1 MRQLKAYPVGCFIE
15 ETLTSLKD
23 AQSIVDCLEAE
34 NKRLME
40 EVGIVVKMSYNKRKG
55 FISCVHCGAVLNAYY
70 LKSVKSVNGGSDV
83 YQCPVCG
90 CSVFMVEGRW
100 GESPKYGE

>member
-40 EVGIVVKMSYNKRKG
+40 IVEDENSGRKLTGI
-55 FISCVHCGAVLNAYY
+55 
-70 LKSVKSVNGGSDV
+70 
-83 YQCPVCG
+83 
-90 CSVFMVEGRW
+90 
-100 GESPKYGE
+100 

>member
-1 MRQLKAYPVGCFIE
+1 MRQLKAYPVGCFVE

-40 EVGIVVKMSYNKRKG
+40 EVGIVEDYKELTEKNDRY
-55 FISCVHCGAVLNAYY
+55 LNLLKEIHRMGCNNDASFETRVAYMTDW
-70 LKSVKSVNGGSDV
+70 S
-83 YQCPVCG
+83 
-90 CSVFMVEGRW
+90 RT
-100 GESPKYGE
+100 

>member
-1 MRQLKAYPVGCFIE
+1 MRQLKAYPVGCFVE

-40 EVGIVVKMSYNKRKG
+40 IVEAVANIGIDFGFGKYEIEDSVIDKARELFKRT
-55 FISCVHCGAVLNAYY
+55 
-70 LKSVKSVNGGSDV
+70 
-83 YQCPVCG
+83 
-90 CSVFMVEGRW
+90 
-100 GESPKYGE
+100 